1 MTKKNAELWDTF
13 LSSLSGAERVVYE
26 ALAACMTKYG
36 YEPRKNN
43 SNMSF
48 YHTRHNKQLAK
59 MGIRTGKKDAGPF
72 FALRFSACRGLS
84 ARFTDVIDA
93 NILRFPK
100 KYACCVNGECSFCNG
115 DPFSH
120 VYLHSTDASA
130 THCGAYV
137 LEITDLMAAD
147 VPELKKLIE
156 EEHTYLMKHE
166 VGESEGA
173 E

>member
-1 MTKKNAELWDTF
+1 MTKKNAELWNAF
-13 LSSLSGAERVVYE
+13 LQSLNDDERAVYE
-26 ALAACMTKYG
+26 ELAACMAEYG

-48 YHTRHNKQLAK
+48 YHARHNKQLAK

-84 ARFTDVIDA
+84 ERFAAVIDA
-93 NILRFPK
+93 NIARFPQK
-100 KYACCVNGECSFCNG
+100 FSRCVSGACSFCNG

-130 THCGAYV
+130 MHCGAYV
-137 LEITDLMAAD
+137 LEIPRLTAAD
-147 VPELKKLIE
+147 LPELQKLIS
-156 EEHTYLMKHE
+156 EEHTYLLTHE
-166 VGESEGA
+166 AGGK
-173 E
+173 